1 MTELWKLQ
9 RKNDAYFTHGIG
21 NLRDRWYLPHCS
33 ENELVECKAEEAVE
47 VRANSSVLDV
57 VCIPSIQRCTV
68 GHIGSSEATPGRPTV
83 SAPAALTPIGYLQFE
98 NGTLLAEHSTEFSN
112 RFGVSQVTK
121 LAVHPRL
128 ELLLESE
135 PLAIS
140 QSEDQTAVHE
150 GEVFA
155 GVQSVLFSGTASR
168 PTVSV
173 SYIRRVHVSVAP
185 ELDIGSFRQL
195 GLFLLSDD
203 IHGFHVD
210 MNGIVAEQAQDGVRR
225 AQFG

>member
-1 MTELWKLQ
+1 MTGLWKLQ

-47 VRANSSVLDV
+47 VRANSSVLEV

-155 GVQSVLFSGTASR
+155 GAQSVLFFWHCLTTNCFG
-168 PTVSV
+168 
-173 SYIRRVHVSVAP
+173 
-185 ELDIGSFRQL
+185 QL
-195 GLFLLSDD
+195 YSACPCKCCARTR
-203 IHGFHVD
+203 HW
-210 MNGIVAEQAQDGVRR
+210 
-225 AQFG
+225 

>member
-1 MTELWKLQ
+1 MTGLWKLQ

-140 QSEDQTAVHE
+140 QSEDQAAVHE

-173 SYIRRVHVSVAP
+173 SYIRRVRVSVAP
-185 ELDIGSFRQL
+185 ELDIGSFRQS

>member
-1 MTELWKLQ
+1 MYSINPALHSRAHRQ
-9 RKNDAYFTHGIG
+9 FRGDSGPTH
-21 NLRDRWYLPHCS
+21 
-33 ENELVECKAEEAVE
+33 
-47 VRANSSVLDV
+47 
-57 VCIPSIQRCTV
+57 
-68 GHIGSSEATPGRPTV
+68 
-83 SAPAALTPIGYLQFE
+83 
-98 NGTLLAEHSTEFSN
+98 
-112 RFGVSQVTK
+112 RFGPSGTHTHWLPAIREWHSVSRTLDRVFESLRVSQVTK

-185 ELDIGSFRQL
+185 ELDIGSFRQS